1 MVKKDE
7 SSLVSCGVSVY
18 IVSVNANIL
27 AVSRLLTLIIHIR
40 RSSWRWRHLRVY
52 IETVV
57 ILFTTARAAAG
68 AVDVGIERCFLRFW
82 TTSVGLADD
91 LVEHKV
97 KEDKKGKRERRQWLL
112 LLSMSFIRIDE
123 RLFQILLF

>member
-1 MVKKDE
+1 MKKDE

-68 AVDVGIERCFLRFW
+68 AFDDGIERSFLRFC
-82 TTSVGLADD
+82 TTSLGLADD
-91 LVEHKV
+91 LV
-97 KEDKKGKRERRQWLL
+97 
-112 LLSMSFIRIDE
+112 
-123 RLFQILLF
+123 